1 MYCSNCGSI
10 MDERQAFCPFCS
22 TPNPNYRQ
30 NVPPPQYGPYNYG
43 PPQFYRDVSP
53 YSPYNVNPEN
63 EPAETPLLVF
73 SAIEPIIGLNAGIAS
88 LSRHE
93 KRAGRAYLLAA
104 GISFGVRVLI
114 VIMYVVFSVLLIS

>member
-10 MDERQAFCPFCS
+10 MDERQSCCPFCG

-43 PPQFYRDVSP
+43 MPQFFRDVSP
-53 YSPYNVNPEN
+53 YSPYNMSPEN
-63 EPAETPLLVF
+63 EPAETALVVF
-73 SAIEPIIGLNAGIAS
+73 SAIEPIIGLIAGIAS

-104 GISFGVRVLI
+104 GISFGVRLLLLL
-114 VIMYVVFSVLLIS
+114 MYIFSILLM

>member
-1 MYCSNCGSI
+1 MYCTNCGSV
-10 MDERQAFCPFCS
+10 MDDRQDRCPFCAA
-22 TPNPNYRQ
+22 PNPNYRQ

-53 YSPYNVNPEN
+53 YSPYNIDPAN
-63 EPAETPLLVF
+63 EPAETALLVF
-73 SAIEPIIGLNAGIAS
+73 SAIEPIIGLIAGISS

-104 GISFGVRVLI
+104 GISFGVRILI
-114 VIMYVVFSVLLIS
+114 LLMYIFSSVILLS